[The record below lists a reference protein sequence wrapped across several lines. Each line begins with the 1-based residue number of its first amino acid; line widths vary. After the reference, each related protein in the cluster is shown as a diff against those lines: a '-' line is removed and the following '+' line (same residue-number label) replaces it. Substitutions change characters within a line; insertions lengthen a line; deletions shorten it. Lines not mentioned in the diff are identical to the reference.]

1 MAMIL
6 EDISH
11 FLQNQTYSL
20 YDPAVV
26 LSGICPTEMKMD
38 TYLKTCTQIFIA
50 ASFTI
55 AKTWKQS
62 RYSSIDEWI
71 NKL

>member
-1 MAMIL
+1 MAIVL

-20 YDPAVV
+20 YDLAVV
-26 LSGICPTEMKMD
+26 LIGICPKEIKMD
-38 TYLKTCTQIFIA
+38 IYIKTCPQIFIA

-62 RYSSIDEWI
+62 RCFSIDEWI